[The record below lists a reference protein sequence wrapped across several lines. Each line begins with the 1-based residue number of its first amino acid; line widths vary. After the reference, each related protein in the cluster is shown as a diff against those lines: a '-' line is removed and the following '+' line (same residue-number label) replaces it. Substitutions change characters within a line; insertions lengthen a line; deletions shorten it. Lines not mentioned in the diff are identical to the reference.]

1 MAFKV
6 ETTPNFNKEAK
17 RLIKKYPSLKY
28 ELAELGSEL
37 ENNPFQGDLLGNH
50 VYKIRMG
57 VESKGK
63 GKSGGARIISHVKVV
78 KQIIYL
84 FSIYSKGEK
93 DSITNAE
100 IKELLLEIPN

>member
-28 ELAELGSEL
+28 ELADLGSEL
-37 ENNPFQGDLLGNH
+37 ENNPFQGDSLGNH
-50 VYKIRMG
+50 IYKIRMG

-93 DSITNAE
+93 DSITNSE